1 MDDYKTNL
9 DTILKNVL
17 SENIKVSSYKNYR
30 LIIIKLYNLVNTKK
44 IFHTDLNEIELLK
57 GFSKTVLNYELI
69 INFLE
74 NTENQIK
81 DNTKK
86 NYINALLN
94 IITKIPNINKYNKLS
109 LKKLKNIKENIDKY
123 WIQLRHNINEN
134 KSINIIEEQK
144 FISNEEFDLA
154 ILKCRKEF
162 DKSQNIDL
170 LQDFIVLML
179 YRGKY
184 IPPIRNNYAT
194 LKIIDN
200 TESLEDN
207 FNYIIRN
214 KENGKNE
221 ILIQDDKV
229 AKCYGSQKYQITKT
243 SILNKYLNILL
254 DNREANKKL
263 YLLEITGRNK
273 KGQELSSNGLT
284 YYLQNLCLK
293 HFDKKISS
301 SELRKIFISQLPTN
315 LTNHKLGKIASKMR
329 HSLETQQFTY
339 KKINPNKII
348 EK

>member
-1 MDDYKTNL
+1 MENYKTNL
-9 DTILKNVL
+9 DTILKSVL
-17 SENIKVSSYKNYR
+17 SESIKPSSYKNYR
-30 LIIIKLYNLVNTKK
+30 LIIIKLYNIVNTKK
-44 IFHTDLNEIELLK
+44 LFSNDLSNVDLLK
-57 GFSKTVLNYELI
+57 GFSKVVLNYELI
-69 INFLE
+69 KSFLE
-74 NTENQIK
+74 DKENQIK

-94 IITKIPNINKYNKLS
+94 IITKIPDINKYNKLS
-109 LKKLKNIKENIDKY
+109 LKKLKEIKENIDKY
-123 WIQLRHNINEN
+123 WIELRHNINEQ
-134 KSINIIEEQK
+134 KSHNVIEEQK
-144 FISNEEFDLA
+144 FISNEEFDTA
-154 ILKCRKEF
+154 IKNCRKEF

-170 LQDFIVLML
+170 LQDFVVLML

-200 TESLEDN
+200 TEPLEDN
-207 FNYIIRN
+207 INYIIRN

-221 ILIQDDKV
+221 IFIQDDKV
-229 AKCYGSQKYQITKT
+229 AKCYGSQKYKIVKT
-243 SILNKYLNILL
+243 SILNKYLNQLL
-254 DNREANKKL
+254 DNREANEKK

-315 LTNHKLGKIASKMR
+315 LTNNKLGKIAKDMR
-329 HSLETQQFTY
+329 HSISTQQSTN
-339 KKINPNKII
+339 KKVKI
-348 EK
+348 